1 MTTRASS
8 GFPAVAA
15 ILSMAAVFAAASPLP
30 ARAGSL
36 YVDAGIGGAAVSLH
50 VDSFQEQK
58 YRNTVAQQHDFSCGS
73 AALATLLSYNYNRP
87 VSETDVFKDMIVN
100 GDQKV
105 ISEFGLFF
113 ARHQTVS
120 AKTRARFRAV
130 IVRP

>member
-1 MTTRASS
+1 
-8 GFPAVAA
+8 
-15 ILSMAAVFAAASPLP
+15 MAAVFAAASPLP

-105 ISEFGLFF
+105 ISESGFSCSTS
-113 ARHQTVS
+113 TVS
-120 AKTRARFRAV
+120 ANRLKIRALSFALEQA
-130 IVRP
+130 